1 MVETRQNCCRLR
13 REIREM
19 STQMSKDV
27 GCPKCGAA
35 VRTKMWPGV
44 CAQDN
49 PELRARMLDE
59 TFFDWTCPE
68 CGYAAQFE
76 YPCLY
81 HDRARGFMVY
91 VAPSGSGHEFHPVD
105 VNEKF
110 PQLAGV
116 KKRVVATPAEL
127 KEKIL
132 IFEAGLDD
140 YAVELVKFALAD
152 VLAEKSGE
160 KAVQG
165 YFSYAD
171 EGSNRICFV
180 FFPEG
185 ENGPVMR
192 KTSMDAYRK
201 SLEIVR
207 ERRRP
212 EGNCFIPVD
221 ALTAKEMLEE
231 YKEKAE

>member
-1 MVETRQNCCRLR
+1 
-13 REIREM
+13 M
-19 STQMSKDV
+19 SRDI
-27 GCPKCGAA
+27 GCPSCGAA
-35 VRTKMWPGV
+35 VRTRMWPGV
-44 CAQDN
+44 CAQER
-49 PELRARMLDE
+49 PELRAKMLDE

-68 CGYAAQFE
+68 CGYSAQFE

-81 HDRARGFMVY
+81 HDRERKFMVY
-91 VAPSGSGHEFHPVD
+91 LAPSGSGREFQPVD
-105 VNEKF
+105 VGEKF
-110 PQLAGV
+110 PQLADV

-140 YAVELVKFALAD
+140 YAVELVKYALAD
-152 VLAEKSGE
+152 VLAEKSVQ

-171 EGSNRICFV
+171 EQTNRICFA

-185 ENGPVMR
+185 EGGPVMR

-201 SLEIVR
+201 SLEIAR
-207 ERRRP
+207 EHRRP
-212 EGNCFIPVD
+212 EENSFVPVD
-221 ALTAKEMLEE
+221 AVTAKNILDE
-231 YKEKAE
+231 YREDAG

>member
-1 MVETRQNCCRLR
+1 MEMSWVR
-13 REIREM
+13 RENRNM
-19 STQMSKDV
+19 STQMSKDI
-27 GCPKCGAA
+27 GCPQCGAA
-35 VRTKMWPGV
+35 VRTRMWPGV
-44 CAQDN
+44 CAQEH
-49 PELRARMLDE
+49 PELRAKILDE
-59 TFFDWTCPE
+59 AFFDWTCPE
-68 CGYAAQFE
+68 CGYTAQFE

-81 HDRARGFMVY
+81 HDKERKFMVY
-91 VAPSGSGHEFHPVD
+91 VAPSGSGQEFQPVD
-105 VNEKF
+105 VSDQF

-152 VLAEKSGE
+152 VLAEKTGRKS
-160 KAVQG
+160 VQG

-171 EGSNRICFV
+171 ETSNRICFA

-185 ENGPVMR
+185 EPEPVMR

-201 SLEIVR
+201 SIEIAR
-207 ERRRP
+207 KHRRP
-212 EGNCFIPVD
+212 EGNSFIPVD
-221 ALTAKEMLEE
+221 AVTAKNLLDEFQNNET
-231 YKEKAE
+231 